1 MGEYDERELKRLQQ
15 AGRDALGVMERHLR
29 ENEFFSRQY
38 GVADIALYAYTHK
51 AHEGGQTLSD
61 FPAIIT
67 WLAWVRAQPG
77 HVTMEVV

>member
-1 MGEYDERELKRLQQ
+1 MEEYDERELKRCQQ

-38 GVADIALYAYTHK
+38 GVVNIALYAYTQK
-51 AHEGGQTLSD
+51 ASEARQILSD
-61 FPAIIT
+61 FPAIEA
-67 WLAWVRAQPG
+67 WLARVRAQPG